1 MPDKESTQMMK
12 RLLPYRGRYIG
23 LFVVIVLLAVL
34 LPLATVYGAEPDAGR
49 LDRAHLS
56 VSWTGGPFYA
66 SNPTQD
72 NRCGGVD
79 RATCDLFVLNVEA
92 PQGWLVIVATET
104 VEDID
109 VVVYDRRG
117 DFVAGS
123 GRSDGNELLAFRH
136 DRRRAP
142 YEVRVQ
148 PFLVTPG
155 TTYNGDARLDPPG
168 RVDTGGEDCLEAV
181 PQVAPESVV
190 ADDGRRLRLDV
201 LVLLDGMK
209 LRAARRIFKLAGP
222 AYDPLGIDLDLVFK
236 RVSFAGKD
244 LGALLNESVTWSGGE
259 RPADVDL
266 VHTLTSKDVGGGA
279 AMCIG
284 GVRYDGAAF
293 SVSQG
298 NYPEDYAIGPFMA
311 YVDTPAVIVAHEIGH
326 LLGAHH
332 HYDNCLE
339 GLAAQDAD
347 GAEVTPCTVMNTFV
361 IFNSLKFDSLSATIV
376 RDHALRFADN

>member
-1 MPDKESTQMMK
+1 MK
-12 RLLPYRGRYIG
+12 RLLPHRGGYIG
-23 LFVVIVLLAVL
+23 LSLVIVLIAVL
-34 LPLATVYGAEPDAGR
+34 LPFASVYGAEPDAGH
-49 LDRAHLS
+49 LDRAHPS

-72 NRCGGVD
+72 NRCAGAD
-79 RATCDLFVLNVEA
+79 RATCDLFVLTVEA
-92 PQGWLVIVATET
+92 PQGWLVTVATET
-104 VEDID
+104 VDDID
-109 VVVYDRRG
+109 LVVYDRRG

-123 GRSDGNELLAFRH
+123 GGADGNELLAFRH

-168 RVDTGGEDCLEAV
+168 MADVGGEDCLEPV
-181 PQVAPESVV
+181 PQAAPESVV

-209 LRAARRIFKLAGP
+209 LRAAQRIFKLAGH
-222 AYDPLGIDLDLVFK
+222 AYDPLGIDLSLVFEK
-236 RVSFAGKD
+236 VSFAGKD
-244 LGALLNESVTWSGGE
+244 LGALLAESVAWSGGE
-259 RPADVDL
+259 RPAGVDL
-266 VHTLTSKDVGGGA
+266 VHTFTSKDVGGGV

-298 NYPEDYAIGPFMA
+298 NYPEDAPIGPFMT

-332 HYDNCLE
+332 HYGNCLE
-339 GLAAQDAD
+339 GLAAQDAE
-347 GAEVTPCTVMNTFV
+347 GAEVTACTVMNDLV
-361 IFNSLKFDSLSATIV
+361 IFNSLKFDSLSAAIV
-376 RDHALRFADN
+376 RDHVLRFANN